1 MNDVG
6 YFAPD
11 DIGDALKLLAEYGK
25 KADVLAG
32 GTDLVPS
39 INYYELKP
47 QNLIY
52 IGQLGLDG
60 IKEEKGK
67 LILGAA
73 ATAGS
78 VSASELVAK
87 KAPILAEAAS
97 LSGSVATRTV
107 ATVGGNLANASPAA
121 DMACALMAL
130 DAEILL
136 ASAKGT
142 RTVPISKFFKG
153 PGETV
158 RKPEELLQEVHVPVA
173 EGNTAFLKLGRRK
186 AMTIS
191 VANTAVYLKMDG
203 KKCAE
208 ARIALGA
215 MAPTILRC
223 SKAEKMIEGKTL
235 DRSAIGECAA
245 QAVAESAPVDDQRG
259 TAWYRMRAGEALVG
273 RALAQAAGI
282 NA

>member
-25 KADVLAG
+25 KANVLAG

-52 IGQLGLDG
+52 IGNIGLDG

-78 VSASELVAK
+78 IAASDLVAK
-87 KAPILAEAAS
+87 KTPMLAKAAS

-136 ASAKGT
+136 ASAEGT
-142 RTVPISKFFKG
+142 RTVPISEFFKG

-158 RKPEELLQEVHVPVA
+158 RKPEELLREVHVPVA
-173 EGNTAFLKLGRRK
+173 DGNTAFLKLGRRK

-191 VANTAVYLKMDG
+191 VANTAVYLKMEG
-203 KKCAE
+203 KKCE
-208 ARIALGA
+208 EGRIALGA

-223 SKAEKMIEGKTL
+223 SKAEKMIKGKAL
-235 DRSAIGECAA
+235 DKKAIGECAA
-245 QAVAESAPVDDQRG
+245 QAVAASAPIDDQRG

-273 RALAQAAGI
+273 RALAQAAGM

>member
-6 YFAPD
+6 YFAPA
-11 DIGDALKLLAEYGK
+11 DIGEALKLLADYGK
-25 KADVLAG
+25 KATVLAG
-32 GTDLVPS
+32 GTDLVPA

-52 IGQLGLDG
+52 TGNLGLDG
-60 IKEEKGK
+60 IKEAKGK
-67 LILGAA
+67 LIFGAS
-73 ATAGS
+73 ATA
-78 VSASELVAK
+78 ASIAASDLVGK

-97 LSGSVATRTV
+97 RSGSVATRTV
-107 ATVGGNLANASPAA
+107 ATIGGNLANASPAA
-121 DMACALMAL
+121 DLACALMAL
-130 DAEILL
+130 DAEIVL
-136 ASAKGT
+136 ASAKGN
-142 RTVPISKFFKG
+142 RTVPVSKFFKG

-173 EGNTAFLKLGRRK
+173 DGNTAFMKLGRRK
-186 AMTIS
+186 ALTIS

-203 KKCAE
+203 KKCGE

-223 SKAEKMIEGKTL
+223 SKAEGMIKGKAL
-235 DRSAIGECAA
+235 DMAAVGECAA
-245 QAVAESAPVDDQRG
+245 QAVGESAPIDDQRG
-259 TAWYRMRAGEALVG
+259 TAWYRMRAGEALVK

-282 NA
+282 SE

>member
-1 MNDVG
+1 MKDVG
-6 YFAPD
+6 YFAPTG
-11 DIGDALKLLAEYGK
+11 IKEALKLLADYGK
-25 KADVLAG
+25 KASVLAG
-32 GTDLVPS
+32 GTDLVPA

-52 IGQLGLDG
+52 IGNLGLDE
-60 IKEEKGK
+60 IKEKKGK
-67 LILGAA
+67 LVLGSA
-73 ATAGS
+73 ATAGRI
-78 VSASELVAK
+78 ASSGLVAK
-87 KAPILAEAAS
+87 KAPMLAAAAS

-130 DAEILL
+130 DAEIVL
-136 ASAKGT
+136 ASAKGK

-153 PGETV
+153 PGKTV
-158 RKPEELLQEVHVPVA
+158 RKPEELLLEIHVPA
-173 EGNTAFLKLGRRK
+173 SGGRTQFLKLGRRK

-203 KKCAE
+203 KKCGE
-208 ARIALGA
+208 ARIVLGA
-215 MAPTILRC
+215 MAPTLLRC
-223 SKAEKMIEGKTL
+223 SKAEKMIKGKVL
-235 DRSAIGECAA
+235 DKTAIGECAA
-245 QAVAESAPVDDQRG
+245 QAVAESAPIDDQRG